1 MQLDI
6 QSVNM
11 QRIIIFGTCIV
22 LGLGIIAGATLESH
36 ASAIYNDSKT
46 LKIEEPKNSN
56 PRFDE
61 SFYDT
66 LRLKMRN
73 YAKKLTVDQINDLT
87 EYGEDLDASM
97 ADKVENVLGVYDDSI
112 SIFDS
117 SDLDILLRGQII
129 NGELD
134 FEQV

>member
-1 MQLDI
+1 
-6 QSVNM
+6 M

-36 ASAIYNDSKT
+36 GSAIYNDSKT
-46 LKIEEPKNSN
+46 LKLEELKNSN

-97 ADKVENVLGVYDDSI
+97 ADKQTIARS
-112 SIFDS
+112 
-117 SDLDILLRGQII
+117 LLFRSAARARALSQ
-129 NGELD
+129 N
-134 FEQV
+134 

>member
-1 MQLDI
+1 
-6 QSVNM
+6 M
-11 QRIIIFGTCIV
+11 QRIIIFGTC
-22 LGLGIIAGATLESH
+22 LGIIAGGAIGATLESH
-36 ASAIYNDSKT
+36 GSVIYNDSKT
-46 LKIEEPKNSN
+46 LKLEEPKNSN

-97 ADKVENVLGVYDDSI
+97 ADKVENVLGVYDDSV

-134 FEQV
+134 FEQVWFENQH

>member
-36 ASAIYNDSKT
+36 GSAIYNDSKT
-46 LKIEEPKNSN
+46 LKLEEPKNSN

-97 ADKVENVLGVYDDSI
+97 ADKVENVLGVYDDSV

-117 SDLDILLRGQII
+117 SELDILMRGQIL
-129 NGELD
+129 NGQMD